1 MSNGGFSDNETH
13 AIDFLIDSRRSRTRR
28 LTYKE
33 KRAHVERFVKRSPE
47 VVVRVSGGGKTLKH
61 VRDHMSY
68 ITRNG
73 KLEAIDDQGNRVQGK
88 EAVDTLHDS
97 WDLDAAR
104 GAGRY
109 KQAFNIV
116 LSMPAGTNPD
126 RLLDAAQ
133 EFAREQFGAKHPYMM
148 VLHTPDN
155 DPHKNAPPHPHVHL
169 VVRAESFE
177 GQRLYIRKDTLE
189 GWREDFASRLR
200 ARGIDAQATRRH
212 LRGQWRP
219 APDIANRKME
229 TGRRSRTLDEQF
241 ARAKRELEDPRHQ
254 RQPWER
260 AIENRRQMVQRQ
272 LREAANELR
281 QHGDERLAEAME
293 QRAAALPAVVTKVDA
308 IKKAIV
314 TEVQKSQQRA
324 QNAPNKDKHQTKD
337 R

>member
-1 MSNGGFSDNETH
+1 MSDGGFSDKETH
-13 AIDFLIDSRRSRTRR
+13 AIDFLIESRRSRTRR

-33 KRAHVERFVKRSPE
+33 KRAHVERFVQRSPE
-47 VVVRVSGGGKTLKH
+47 VVVRVSGGGKTMKH

-73 KLEAIDDQGNRVQGK
+73 KIEALDDQGNRVQGK
-88 EAVDTLHDS
+88 DAVDALHDS

-104 GAGRY
+104 GGGRL

-148 VLHTPDN
+148 VLHTPDT
-155 DPHKNAPPHPHVHL
+155 DPHTNAPPHPHVHL
-169 VVRAESFE
+169 VVRAEGFD

-189 GWREDFASRLR
+189 EWRQDFASRLR
-200 ARGIDAQATRRH
+200 ARGIEAQATRRH
-212 LRGQWRP
+212 LRGQWRS

-229 TGRRSRTLDEQF
+229 VDRRSRTLEQQF
-241 ARAKRELEDPRHQ
+241 ERARSEIEDPHHK

-260 AIENRRQMVQRQ
+260 AIENRRQKVQRQ
-272 LREAANELR
+272 FREAADELR
-281 QHGDERLAEAME
+281 QHGDEQLA
-293 QRAAALPAVVTKVDA
+293 QALERHATTLPPVVTKIDA

-314 TEVQKSQQRA
+314 KEVQKSHQRA
-324 QNAPNKDKHQTKD
+324 QNDASKD
-337 R
+337 RDQSKDR